1 MKLNFSVQSLK
12 ALCVCVAH
20 GTSRSKLAEQN
31 VFLLAQF
38 MLTLNLFFWKWL
50 VKWKAKWF
58 ECVWSFFIEKINI
71 HPVRG
76 RRSLGYSFGCLPN
89 FKPLSFIVIVPMV
102 DLFSAEQPVWR
113 LYLDGC
119 TEQRACAFQMNSGRD
134 WAVDRHMPS
143 QRGPGGRQHLSG
155 RAARLHASPAPSAVP
170 ERPVLCL
177 GRGLQMTLHP
187 KCRCAATGARNRQ
200 HSVLPQRHARNGPLV
215 LLPGKKES
223 HLAALHIRHV
233 H

>member
-1 MKLNFSVQSLK
+1 MCLNV
-12 ALCVCVAH
+12 
-20 GTSRSKLAEQN
+20 N
-31 VFLLAQF
+31 VFEVF
-38 MLTLNLFFWKWL
+38 SWK
-50 VKWKAKWF
+50 KSTYK
-58 ECVWSFFIEKINI
+58 
-71 HPVRG
+71 PVRR

-113 LYLDGC
+113 LHLDGC
-119 TEQRACAFQMNSGRD
+119 TEQRACAFQTNSGRD
-134 WAVDRHMPS
+134 RAVDRHMPS
-143 QRGPGGRQHLSG
+143 QRGPGGRQHVSG

-177 GRGLQMTLHP
+177 GRGLQILALDPT
-187 KCRCAATGARNRQ
+187 CRCAATGARNRQ
-200 HSVLPQRHARNGPLV
+200 YSALPQRHARNGPLV

-223 HLAALHIRHV
+223 HLAALRIRHV